1 MARINLMPWR
11 EKRRKERQRA
21 FVSLIGF
28 AAAGAV
34 AVLAVGWLL
43 RAGQIELQESR
54 NEQLTSEIELMKKKV
69 EEIQDLDIKRDRLL
83 GRKQVIEE
91 LQSNRSHMVHLF
103 DQLVRT
109 VPEGIMLLSVNQRG
123 TALTIEGR
131 SESNSRVSEY
141 LRRLDASDW
150 LDKADLKIIEEQ
162 AVPRAAREA
171 AATGEPVLPYFFRL
185 QVALV
190 NPQAPVLDEDGNPVE
205 PSVLDEAVSEDGEA
219 LEQPRAAQPETLI
232 DGQSAPPSVEAS
244 EQSQATSEPLPPPA
258 RLESQVEGAALPP
271 PVTEEIPEDSNE
283 SIIRAPTTIPPV
295 APEAVVNTDAPS
307 TAPPPG
313 EGEPDPSE
321 ER

>member
-21 FVSLIGF
+21 FASLVGF
-28 AAAGAV
+28 AAMAAV
-34 AVLAVGWLL
+34 AVLALGWLL
-43 RAGQIELQESR
+43 RAGQIEVQESR
-54 NEQLTSEIELMKKKV
+54 NEQLTKEIDLMKKKV
-69 EEIQDLDIKRDRLL
+69 EEIQDLDIKRERLL

-162 AVPRAAREA
+162 AVARAPRDAQ
-171 AATGEPVLPYFFRL
+171 ATAGEPVLPYFFRV

-190 NPQAPVLDEDGNPVE
+190 NPQAPVLDENGDPVA
-205 PSVLDEAVSEDGEA
+205 PSVLDAAVSESEG
-219 LEQPRAAQPETLI
+219 
-232 DGQSAPPSVEAS
+232 APIESDSVEAPLD
-244 EQSQATSEPLPPPA
+244 ADPLPA
-258 RLESQVEGAALPP
+258 AEGAASTAVNAPVSLEPQVQGGVAPAAPPATGQETAPQAPSPP
-271 PVTEEIPEDSNE
+271 PVTEPASV
-283 SIIRAPTTIPPV
+283 P
-295 APEAVVNTDAPS
+295 NTDIPT

-313 EGEPDPSE
+313 EVEPDMSK

>member
-21 FVSLIGF
+21 FVSLVGF
-28 AAAGAV
+28 AALAAV
-34 AVLAVGWLL
+34 AVLALGWLV
-43 RAGQIELQESR
+43 RAGQIEVQESR
-54 NEQLTSEIELMKKKV
+54 NEQLTKEIDLMKKKV
-69 EEIQDLDIKRDRLL
+69 EEIQDLDIKRERLL

-162 AVPRAAREA
+162 AVSRAPRDTPAT
-171 AATGEPVLPYFFRL
+171 TGEPVLPYFFRV

-190 NPQAPVLDEDGNPVE
+190 NPQAPVLDENGDPVA
-205 PSVLDEAVSEDGEA
+205 PSVLDAAVSESEDVEVDGASIEAPVDADPLPAAEGEA
-219 LEQPRAAQPETLI
+219 LPADNAPVSLEPQVQGDVAPTAPPAS
-232 DGQSAPPSVEAS
+232 GQAPVVQASAPPPVVDPAS
-244 EQSQATSEPLPPPA
+244 IT
-258 RLESQVEGAALPP
+258 
-271 PVTEEIPEDSNE
+271 
-283 SIIRAPTTIPPV
+283 
-295 APEAVVNTDAPS
+295 NTDIPT

-313 EGEPDPSE
+313 EAEPDMSE